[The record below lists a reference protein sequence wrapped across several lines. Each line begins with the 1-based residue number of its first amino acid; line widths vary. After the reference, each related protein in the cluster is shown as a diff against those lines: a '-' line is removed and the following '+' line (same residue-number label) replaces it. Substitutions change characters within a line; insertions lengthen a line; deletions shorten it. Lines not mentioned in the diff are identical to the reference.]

1 MTNLRTIVHKFGGSC
16 LRDASDVKQIA
27 NVLYQENQS
36 RNIIVVSAL
45 WGTTDRLIRAA
56 NEPRYA
62 GRLVSDLHSQHKR
75 FSPTIQSSELGRKY
89 DQVLRGMEKS
99 LTALSKKPDDKVAYN
114 RLLAA
119 GERLS
124 ALVVANELNLLGL
137 NAHPLG
143 SEDIGICLAVKNGQC
158 EVDIAKTKKSLQ
170 HDALFGHPV
179 VTGWFGKGPN
189 DDIALLSRGGS
200 DHTAA
205 ALSVVLDAD
214 RVILWKDVEGLFPI
228 NPRWNIPTKPLRYIG
243 YGEALE
249 FAHRDAPILHVGSI
263 EPLMTCGIPLEIR
276 NISTFRETKF
286 STIIGPD
293 IQSYN
298 GLKGIACVQHVSLI
312 SLHTNNKDSHT
323 MINLVKEIQDE
334 NVILFGLEIKNSTA
348 QFISLSSCLQQVRMI
363 AKSYHC
369 LIEEET
375 FTGMISCIGNGVSDI
390 IENHHY
396 FVNIPKEHQFKSE
409 HGFHFLTKRVQLREV
424 ISNLKEIVDAQVMN

>member
-1 MTNLRTIVHKFGGSC
+1 MTNLQTVVHKFGGSC

-27 NVLYQENQS
+27 YVLSQENQS

-75 FSPTIQSSELGRKY
+75 FSPTIQNSDLGEKY

-99 LTALSKKPDDKVAYN
+99 LTALSEKPDDQVAYN

-124 ALVVANELNLLGL
+124 ALVVANELRLLGFD
-137 NAHPLG
+137 AHPLG
-143 SEDIGICLAVKNGQC
+143 SEDIGICLSVKNGQS
-158 EVDIAKTKKSLQ
+158 EVDIAKTKQSLQ
-170 HDALFGHPV
+170 HDALFGLPV

-205 ALSVVLDAD
+205 ALSVVLDAE
-214 RVILWKDVEGLFPI
+214 RVILWKDVEGLFPV

-263 EPLMTCGIPLEIR
+263 EPLMRSGIPLEIR
-276 NISTFRETKF
+276 NISTFRETQF
-286 STIIGPD
+286 STTIGPD

-312 SLHTNNKDSHT
+312 SLHTNDLHSHT
-323 MINLVKEIQDE
+323 MVNLVKEIQDE
-334 NVILFGLEIKNSTA
+334 NVVLFGLEIKNSTA
-348 QFISLSSCLQQVRMI
+348 QFIISSSCLQQVRNI

-369 LIEEET
+369 VVEEKT
-375 FTGMISCIGNGVSDI
+375 FTGMISCIGNGVSNI

-396 FVNIPKEHQFKSE
+396 FINNPNEHQFTSE
-409 HGFHFLTKRVQLREV
+409 HGFHFLTKRKQLREV
-424 ISNLKEIVDAQVMN
+424 ILEVKEIIDARVKN

>member
-1 MTNLRTIVHKFGGSC
+1 MTNLQTVVHKFGGSC
-16 LRDASDVKQIA
+16 LRDASDVQQIA
-27 NVLYQENQS
+27 YVLSQENQS

-75 FSPTIQSSELGRKY
+75 FSPTIQSSDLGIKY

-99 LTALSKKPDDKVAYN
+99 LTALSEKPDDKVAYN
-114 RLLAA
+114 RLLAS

-124 ALVVANELNLLGL
+124 ALVVANELSLLGL
-137 NAHPLG
+137 DAHPLG
-143 SEDIGICLAVKNGQC
+143 SEDIGICLTEKNGQC
-158 EVDIAKTKKSLQ
+158 EVDIAKTKKSLH
-170 HDALFGHPV
+170 HDALFGLPV
-179 VTGWFGKGPN
+179 VTGWFGKGPD

-205 ALSVVLDAD
+205 ALSVVLDAE

-263 EPLMTCGIPLEIR
+263 EPLMQSGIPLEIR
-276 NISTFRETKF
+276 NISTFRDTQF

-312 SLHTNNKDSHT
+312 TLHTNEIHSNT

-334 NVILFGLEIKNSTA
+334 KVVLFGLEIKNSTA
-348 QFISLSSCLQQVRMI
+348 QFITSSSSLEQLRII
-363 AKSYHC
+363 AKTYHC
-369 LIEEET
+369 VIEEEP
-375 FTGMISCIGNGVSDI
+375 FTGMISCIGNGISDMF
-390 IENHHY
+390 ENHH
-396 FVNIPKEHQFKSE
+396 FFINNPKEHQFISE
-409 HGFHFLTKRVQLREV
+409 HGFHFLTKRKQLREV
-424 ISNLKEIVDAQVMN
+424 ITDVKEIVDARVKN